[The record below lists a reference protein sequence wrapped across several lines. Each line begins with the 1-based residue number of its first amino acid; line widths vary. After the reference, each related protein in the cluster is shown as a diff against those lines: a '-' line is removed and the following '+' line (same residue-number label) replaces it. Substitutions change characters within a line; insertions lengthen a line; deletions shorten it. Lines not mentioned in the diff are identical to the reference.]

1 MNLEEK
7 DMIQNPDIQADRPE
21 DAVQKT
27 PEAKAQRRPARKPA
41 QRTNAVRREQGE
53 DDKEASKKAQGGQ
66 EHQKQSGIFRLLQG
80 V

>member
-41 QRTNAVRREQGE
+41 QRTNAVRREHR
-53 DDKEASKKAQGGQ
+53 KESIDQIAAAL
-66 EHQKQSGIFRLLQG
+66 ILQG
-80 V
+80 YLDSLAMKPQA